1 MKYDEWLTSASNGE
15 MADLHRE
22 SKNDWSTCRRQTA
35 ADRSD
40 DFVIATQ
47 GKLESLSEAKVSV
60 VVFQTKNKFEKEKNK
75 IK

>member
-1 MKYDEWLTSASNGE
+1 
-15 MADLHRE
+15 
-22 SKNDWSTCRRQTA
+22 
-35 ADRSD
+35 
-40 DFVIATQ
+40 VIATQ